1 MNYNNPYN
9 QYPYINNNYGYQQP
23 TYQPTYQPQYQNQY
37 QQPQQNYIPLTFVS
51 GIEGA
56 KAFIVAPNQVVFLK
70 DSDSDLIF
78 QKKADAQGK
87 YEMKAF
93 HMTEVNSDNNTV
105 TNSSNYITKNDLNAL
120 ESIFTNKIDILLREV
135 EKLNIDKPRKG
146 DVVNE

>member
-37 QQPQQNYIPLTFVS
+37 QQPQQSYIPLTFVS

-93 HMTEVNSDNNTV
+93 HMTEVTDGNNTV

>member
-23 TYQPTYQPQYQNQY
+23 TYQPTYQPQYQ
-37 QQPQQNYIPLTFVS
+37 QPQQSYIPLTFVS

-135 EKLNIDKPRKG
+135 EKLNIDKLRKG

>member
-9 QYPYINNNYGYQQP
+9 QYPYINNNYGYQ
-23 TYQPTYQPQYQNQY
+23 QPTYQPQYQNQY

-93 HMTEVNSDNNTV
+93 HMTEVTDGNNTV

>member
-23 TYQPTYQPQYQNQY
+23 TYQPTYQPQYQ
-37 QQPQQNYIPLTFVS
+37 QPQQSYIPLTFVS

-93 HMTEVNSDNNTV
+93 HMIEVTDGNNTV
-105 TNSSNYITKNDLNAL
+105 INPSNSITKNDLNAL